1 MNTVL
6 YVFIVLILVLL
17 NEFRL
22 IKKYI
27 RAHENNN
34 KKMIFEK
41 FGLFLIKLFCEFKNW
56 LDHKVLNNELKY

>member
-6 YVFIVLILVLL
+6 YVFIVLILILL

-34 KKMIFEK
+34 KKTIFEK
-41 FGLFLIKLFCEFKNW
+41 SGLFLIKQFCEFKNW
-56 LDHKVLNNELKY
+56 LDYKILNNELKY